1 MTLNLIDQE
10 IIDIFFKF
18 YKKDFKKADED
29 LQKNLNKKIAEN
41 IAKIENDEDSKIM
54 ILQTFSDYS
63 FSFFHVVAKFGLSE
77 DLKKI
82 IWYHSSSINT
92 RIKNIDYN
100 LKTWNLI
107 KDYVVKTQKYLLDSN
122 Y

>member
-1 MTLNLIDQE
+1 MDNIYYT
-10 IIDIFFKF
+10 
-18 YKKDFKKADED
+18 
-29 LQKNLNKKIAEN
+29 IAEQ
-41 IAKIENDEDSKIM
+41 KMERLND
-54 ILQTFSDYS
+54 ILNEM
-63 FSFFHVVAKFGLSE
+63 AGE

-107 KDYVVKTQKYLLDSN
+107 IKVIHKN
-122 Y
+122 I